1 MATVPRYI
9 RQPLFICLC
18 ALVLPG
24 QAEDQMFNEIKAKHD
39 RGEKITEDERDY
51 VESRIERRNQEES
64 AKRQADYAGAHPP
77 RESTGLIPLPDLGR
91 ETYKGEPGGLYPGG
105 ENKPPRLHLEAGL
118 LLARQIAPLDLQGNK
133 ASGGRIVMCTIGMS
147 NTTQETRSFLKL
159 AAVDPD
165 LNPKL
170 TVVDCTQGSQTASK
184 IQDPNSPYWK
194 LVNAR
199 LANAEVTPQQVQV
212 VWIKEANGNPTEP
225 FPDHATKLH
234 DNLVNV
240 LHSLRD
246 KFPNLKIAYLSSRI
260 YGGYAG
266 SILNPEP
273 YAYEEAFSTKWLIAN
288 QIAGKPELNYDSAKG
303 PCVRPGSHGA
313 LPLGRWV
320 KRTQRR
326 PGRVEA

>member
-1 MATVPRYI
+1 
-9 RQPLFICLC
+9 
-18 ALVLPG
+18 
-24 QAEDQMFNEIKAKHD
+24 
-39 RGEKITEDERDY
+39 
-51 VESRIERRNQEES
+51 
-64 AKRQADYAGAHPP
+64 
-77 RESTGLIPLPDLGR
+77 
-91 ETYKGEPGGLYPGG
+91 
-105 ENKPPRLHLEAGL
+105 
-118 LLARQIAPLDLQGNK
+118 
-133 ASGGRIVMCTIGMS
+133 MCTIGMS

-170 TVVDCTQGSQTASK
+170 TVVDCAQGSQTASK

-246 KFPNLKIAYLSSRI
+246 RFPNLKIAYL
-260 YGGYAG
+260 
-266 SILNPEP
+266 
-273 YAYEEAFSTKWLIAN
+273 
-288 QIAGKPELNYDSAKG
+288 
-303 PCVRPGSHGA
+303 
-313 LPLGRWV
+313 
-320 KRTQRR
+320 
-326 PGRVEA
+326 